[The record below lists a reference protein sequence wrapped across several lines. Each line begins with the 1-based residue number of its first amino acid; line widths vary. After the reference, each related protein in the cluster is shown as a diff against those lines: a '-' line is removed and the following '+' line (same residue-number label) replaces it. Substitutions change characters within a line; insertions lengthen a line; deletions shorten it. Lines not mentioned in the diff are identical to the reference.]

1 MFDSDTVRLI
11 ASAPPLS
18 GLDLTDLPKKLTNAY
33 ASLVSARVRLQHLA
47 ANAIVPDDIANIVDE
62 MKRLAYAN
70 EAFVSVLDEREN
82 RAAAAFVAGTAHHIT
97 SMADKLRVQPLQ
109 ASYLTL
115 EGISPEVSA
124 TILFLI
130 AESSADAAEMAK
142 AIVVNSNDMVEAA
155 LLHAIVHLANGKF
168 RKILEIDLPTSDQIL
183 EGDGSEQA
191 VRALYFMLL
200 QGVCALAA
208 RMLSVDV
215 VGGIEPKN
223 QFDEVKKLCVES
235 IDVIA
240 GEIAIVTNSIYPGPL
255 HLASLLSSVSK
266 DLFDSALVK
275 TPTPQNINPGRWLD
289 VLKTIAEHRPYLWRN
304 HREAIASGYLE
315 FGVSSAISF
324 PTGAGKSTLAE
335 LKIAT
340 ELLRGVKV
348 VFLVP
353 TLALVDQTAKALNVT
368 FPNAEVLQERPEE
381 LIFDFNERTLPAIS
395 VMTPERCLAM
405 LSFDREVFSRVG
417 LLIFDECHL
426 LHPRDMDRSRRA
438 IDAMLCVL
446 NFVDTAPNADL
457 LFLSAMMRNTEEI
470 AAWMETLTG
479 RRCLALA
486 LTWKPTRQV
495 RGCVVYSQ
503 DEIARLDMRLREG
516 RVNAISKDAPK
527 SLKRELNARPYGLFC
542 LHQTWQSRNR
552 NDYTLLS
559 LLDHSVMLANGVTKK
574 RQDWYL
580 TPNGN
585 QVAATIGTSTARQGL
600 KTLIFAQTI
609 PLVNSASKAISL
621 SLGRQD
627 CLLSEEE
634 KYLYE
639 VALDECGGATHL
651 YIEVEAGERLI
662 SSSICHHGLLL
673 SVERQLHESLF
684 KRKDGVNAIV
694 ATSTLAQGMNLP
706 SEIVI
711 IGGDSRFDQEINGME
726 QLEAHELLN
735 AAGRAGRAGDS
746 AYGFVLVVP
755 SKVVGLNNEQ
765 NSIHAH
771 WTTLQN
777 IFSQSD
783 QCLTID
789 DPMTSLLDQIHT
801 AAIDSPLSEM
811 AIYMLRRLPVA
822 DSQNMNE
829 SDIPAQELLNR
840 SFAAFRAR
848 QRGDQNWVNSRI
860 EAAITLRHA
869 DPSISD
875 RLTWADR
882 LAAAAGVPVDII
894 RELGE
899 SLSGAFNF
907 DVPMSIWYEWFI
919 RWLSERPHI
928 IPLLVRR
935 ESLEGLL
942 GTAYKSLS
950 DDHSRGQF
958 ASERIF
964 PLLNRWMAGDT
975 LAELER
981 LFGTPEHLIKSCEK
995 ARSFVL
1001 KIVPELA
1008 YICGLPQQVFRA
1020 LIAERSEVAL
1030 VPTALEVLGSCVQA
1044 GLDSIE
1050 KLALRQHY
1058 RRRVNR
1064 RAIHRRFAMVESYLP
1079 ASIPNERFNE
1089 VVTRIE
1095 NAIHIAQ
1102 MFGE

>member
-47 ANAIVPDDIANIVDE
+47 ENAIVPDDIANIVDE

-97 SMADKLRVQPLQ
+97 SMADKLRVQPFK

-155 LLHAIVHLANGKF
+155 LLHAIAHLANGRF
-168 RKILEIDLPTSDQIL
+168 RKILETVLPTSEKIL
-183 EGDGSEQA
+183 EGDDSEQA

-200 QGVCALAA
+200 KGVCALAA
-208 RMLSVDV
+208 RMLGVDSF
-215 VGGIEPKN
+215 GEIEPKN
-223 QFDEVKKLCVES
+223 QFDEVKKLCIEP
-235 IDVIA
+235 IDLITDEVTIF
-240 GEIAIVTNSIYPGPL
+240 TNSVYPGPL
-255 HLASLLSSVSK
+255 HLASLLSSVSR

-275 TPTPQNINPGRWLD
+275 IPSPQNINPGRWLD

-304 HREAIASGYLE
+304 HREAISSGYLDI
-315 FGVSSAISF
+315 GISSAISF

-340 ELLRGVKV
+340 ALLRGVKV

-353 TLALVDQTAKALNVT
+353 TLALVDQTAKALAVT

-381 LIFDFNERTLPAIS
+381 LIFELNERMLPAIS

-457 LFLSAMMRNTEEI
+457 LFLSAMMRNTGEI

-503 DEIARLDMRLREG
+503 DEIATLQMKLRAE
-516 RVNAISKDAPK
+516 RRNVATKNAPQ
-527 SLKRELNARPYGLFC
+527 SLKRKLKARPYGFFC

-552 NDYTLLS
+552 NDYTLLP
-559 LLDHSVMLANGVTKK
+559 LLEQPVMLTNGVTK

-609 PLVNSASKAISL
+609 PLVNSASKTISL

-634 KYLYE
+634 KHLYE
-639 VALDECGGATHL
+639 VALDECGGVTHL

-684 KRKDGVNAIV
+684 KRKDGINIIV

-711 IGGDSRFDQEINGME
+711 IGGDSRFDQAINGME

-746 AYGFVLVVP
+746 SYGFVLVVP
-755 SKVVGLNNEQ
+755 SKVVSLNNEE
-765 NSIHAH
+765 NSIDAH
-771 WTTLQN
+771 WTTLQA

-789 DPMTSLLDQIHT
+789 DPMTSLLDQIHI
-801 AAIDSPLSEM
+801 AATDAPLSEM
-811 AIYMLRRLPVA
+811 VTYMLRRLPVGE
-822 DSQNMNE
+822 SQNMNE

-848 QRGDQNWVNSRI
+848 QRGDQHWVNSRI
-860 EAAITLRHA
+860 EAAIALRHA
-869 DPSISD
+869 DPSISNS
-875 RLTWADR
+875 LTWVDR
-882 LAAAAGVPVDII
+882 LAAAAGIPVDII

-899 SLSGAFNF
+899 SLSGAINS
-907 DVPMSIWYEWFI
+907 DAPMSAWYEWFI
-919 RWLSERPHI
+919 SWLTERPHI
-928 IPLLVRR
+928 IPLLIRR

-942 GTAYKSLS
+942 GTEYKDLN
-950 DDHSRGQF
+950 DDKSRGQL
-958 ASERIF
+958 ASGRIF

-1008 YICGLPQQVFRA
+1008 YICGLPQQVLRA

-1030 VPTALEVLGSCVQA
+1030 VPTALEVLGSCVQV

-1058 RRRVNR
+1058 RRRLNR
-1064 RAIHRRFAMVESYLP
+1064 RAIHRRFAMVEPYLP
-1079 ASIPNERFNE
+1079 TSIPNERFNE

-1095 NAIHIAQ
+1095 NAILIAQ